1 MKKHHTSI
9 FFHYYN
15 DLMALENAV
24 DLVNRIKEITV
35 ESKINPQDK
44 RRIQLDIAPIQD
56 DLVRLQSYL
65 TNAMLKFQGLGTIK
79 TA

>member
-1 MKKHHTSI
+1 
-9 FFHYYN
+9 
-15 DLMALENAV
+15 MALENAV